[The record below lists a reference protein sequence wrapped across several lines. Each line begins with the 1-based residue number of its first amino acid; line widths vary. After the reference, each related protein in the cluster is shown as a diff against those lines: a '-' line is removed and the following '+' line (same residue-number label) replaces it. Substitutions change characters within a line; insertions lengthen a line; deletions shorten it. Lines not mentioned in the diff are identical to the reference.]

1 MENLK
6 ITTKTKKR
14 EGPKKKKKFLTDVIH
29 LRNMISTDDN
39 CLRIYKPRF
48 KIA

>member
-14 EGPKKKKKFLTDVIH
+14 EGPQKKIFLTDVIN

>member
-14 EGPKKKKKFLTDVIH
+14 EGPKKKKKLTDVIH